1 MRLPLFP
8 TVMTALCVAVLIALG
23 TWQIQRLHWKDS
35 IIERLQAGYAAGE
48 NAAPM
53 TPAQL
58 DTLSTKDMPL
68 AYGAVGGKL
77 LRDKA
82 IFLGPRTLNG
92 RIGYHLL
99 APVQIEGGHILIA
112 DLGWV
117 SDLWKDDPEER
128 LALLPVDPLTLRGL
142 MRKADWTS
150 FTSKNSPENDLW
162 FRADVAQIAKAK
174 DLPAPYPFLI
184 YAEDSSQALSD
195 ITMNERGWLPRNK
208 HMQYALF
215 WYALAGVLLIIYG
228 VYVRKYTN
236 T

>member
-1 MRLPLFP
+1 MKLPLFP
-8 TVMTALCVAVLIALG
+8 TVMTALCVAILIALG
-23 TWQIQRLHWKDS
+23 TWQMQRLHWKDS
-35 IIERLQAGYAAGE
+35 IIERLQAGYAAAE

-53 TPAQL
+53 TSAQL
-58 DTLSTKDMPL
+58 DALATEDMPL
-68 AYGAVGGKL
+68 AYGAAQGKL

-82 IFLGPRTLNG
+82 IFLGPRTLDG

-99 APVQIEGGHILIA
+99 APLEMEGGRILIA

-117 SDLWKDDPEER
+117 SDMWKDDPEER
-128 LALLPVDPLTLRGL
+128 LALLPVESLTLHGL
-142 MRKADWTS
+142 IRKADWSS
-150 FTSKNSPENDLW
+150 FTSNNSPENDLW
-162 FRADVAQIAKAK
+162 FRADVVEIAKTK

-184 YAEDSSQALSD
+184 YVEDSSQALND

-228 VYVRKYTN
+228 VYVRKCGKA
-236 T
+236 

>member
-1 MRLPLFP
+1 MKLPFFP
-8 TVMTALCVAVLIALG
+8 TVMTALCVVILISLG
-23 TWQIQRLHWKDS
+23 TWQIQRLHWKAS
-35 IIERLQAGYAAGE
+35 IIERLQAGYAARE

-53 TPAQL
+53 TSTQL
-58 DTLSTKDMPL
+58 DALAKEDMPL
-68 AYGAVGGKL
+68 AHGAVSGRL
-77 LRDKA
+77 LRDAA
-82 IFLGPRTLNG
+82 IFLGPRTLDG

-99 APVQIEGGHILIA
+99 TPLEMQNGRILIA

-128 LALLPVDPLTLRGL
+128 LALLPVEPLALRGL
-142 MRKADWTS
+142 IRKADWSS
-150 FTSKNSPENDLW
+150 FTSNNSPENDLW

-184 YAEDSSQALSD
+184 YAEDSSQALND
-195 ITMNERGWLPRNK
+195 IMMNERGWLPRNK

-228 VYVRKYTN
+228 VYIRKYSKA
-236 T
+236 